1 MVFLHL
7 PLQLCYYKNATENKF
22 NNLVSGVNMSE
33 QSNTFIQLN
42 EDDSAYVTTA
52 TGTTYVSNEMNA
64 LLESVMHEV
73 VNFAKYIQSQDPEI
87 TENEAY
93 HVLVAVL
100 STLPTKFNSD
110 SQASAQLLNLIQE
123 FKKTKQE
130 E

>member
-1 MVFLHL
+1 
-7 PLQLCYYKNATENKF
+7 
-22 NNLVSGVNMSE
+22 MSE
-33 QSNTFIQLN
+33 QSNTFIQVN

-64 LLESVMHEV
+64 LLENVMREV

-100 STLPTKFNSD
+100 STLPEKFNSD
-110 SQASAQLLNLIQE
+110 PQASAQLLNLIQE
-123 FKKTKQE
+123 FKKTSQE